1 MSHAP
6 VKQDAAF
13 GSTDMLLILMTVLWG
28 SNFSV
33 IKHTFEDLPPLTFN
47 GLRFVIASMAIAAI
61 SLAMNRDLKVDQG
74 DRGRMFMLALFGNAM
89 YQVFF
94 IIGVQRTRAGSAALI
109 VSTTP
114 LLTAVIGR
122 LSGQERFRA
131 EGVAGLLAAVFGVGL
146 IILGGSSGYP
156 SGESLVGDL
165 LLLTSSICWAI
176 YTVASRPMLRR
187 YGSMK
192 TTALM
197 MLLGT
202 PVLLAVAAP
211 SLLRHDWS
219 RVRPLA
225 WGGLF
230 YSALLSIVLA
240 YIIWN
245 HGVRRIGSTK
255 TAVYSNLT
263 PVVAMIVAWPALGE
277 TPTAAQICGAAIIF
291 ISIYLVK
298 RGTVAVRPV
307 LKGADIDDAS
317 VESARD

>member
-1 MSHAP
+1 MSHA
-6 VKQDAAF
+6 KQGAF
-13 GSTDMLLILMTVLWG
+13 GSTDLLLILMTILWG

-33 IKHTFEDLPPLTFN
+33 IKQTFEDLPPLTFN
-47 GLRFVIASMAIAAI
+47 SLRFIIASTAIAGI
-61 SLAMNRDLKVDQG
+61 TFAMKRNLKVEQRDL
-74 DRGRMFMLALFGNAM
+74 GRMLVLALFGNAM

-94 IIGVQRTRAGSAALI
+94 ILGVQRTRAGSAALI

-122 LSGQERFRA
+122 LLGQERFSA
-131 EGVAGLLAAVFGVGL
+131 LGVAGLLTAILGVGL
-146 IILGGSSGYP
+146 IIFGGGSGY
-156 SGESLVGDL
+156 SLHESLLGDAL
-165 LLLTSSICWAI
+165 LMISSICWAI
-176 YTVASRPMLRR
+176 YTVASQPMLHR

-202 PVLLAVAAP
+202 PALIAVGAP
-211 SLLRHDWS
+211 SLLNHDWS

-245 HGVRRIGSTK
+245 HGVRRIGSTR

-277 TPTAAQICGAAIIF
+277 APTPAQVVGAAVIF

-298 RGTVAVRPV
+298 RGTAEVTEGLA
-307 LKGADIDDAS
+307 AS
-317 VESARD
+317 LH